1 MSTVAEITNAIPQ
14 LTNEELRAV
23 ERRLLQEYRERKVG
37 IVFDDAYGTLHDESA
52 RLCPDQPEP
61 IPKGESI
68 LLVEYDEPTRCFLV
82 ERSPV

>member
-37 IVFDDAYGTLHDESA
+37 IVFDDAYGTLTEEDLRAIQEDA
-52 RLCPDQPEP
+52 LRVIDGEP
-61 IPKGESI
+61 RRK
-68 LLVEYDEPTRCFLV
+68 
-82 ERSPV
+82 

>member
-37 IVFDDAYGTLHDESA
+37 IVFDDPYGTLTEEDLRAIQEDA
-52 RLCPDQPEP
+52 LRVIDGEP
-61 IPKGESI
+61 RRK
-68 LLVEYDEPTRCFLV
+68 
-82 ERSPV
+82 